1 MRISKKKFIYRIS
14 ISNLCWIWTGKS
26 HLYEDSNRF
35 DINTQMFVAMATKN
49 YSTHSCVNTE
59 DSSGYIL
66 LFFKHVITHSK
77 KIVFCTKSCSCNVSK
92 AKRPPEFLLPLQP
105 ENIQHGHY
113 MLKKALGILEL
124 PIHVITNVKTLF
136 CLYKYCSCKLL

>member
-66 LFFKHVITHSK
+66 LIFKHVITHSK
-77 KIVFCTKSCSCNVSK
+77 KIVFCTNLVAAMFLRLKDHLSFCCHYNQKIFNMAIICS
-92 AKRPPEFLLPLQP
+92 
-105 ENIQHGHY
+105 
-113 MLKKALGILEL
+113 KKL
-124 PIHVITNVKTLF
+124 
-136 CLYKYCSCKLL
+136 